1 MVTTYRTLDGNTIWE
16 AAVDLGTIPTALLV
30 IGAFA
35 LILLVL
41 RRLPPAEDDVAVV
54 VAAIMGTPVELEPP
68 SQARPEEPVR
78 WRLDL
83 LKPRAAV
90 RSKPPEGAPRLAAA
104 NRIQLG
110 STASVSP
117 RAGLGQPLGGQNSG

>member
-1 MVTTYRTLDGNTIWE
+1 
-16 AAVDLGTIPTALLV
+16 VDVGTIPIALLV

-35 LILLVL
+35 LILLVM

-68 SQARPEEPVR
+68 SQGRPEEPVR

-83 LKPRAAV
+83 LNPSVADQSKQSDVAKRLIAA
-90 RSKPPEGAPRLAAA
+90 S
-104 NRIQLG
+104 RI
-110 STASVSP
+110 S
-117 RAGLGQPLGGQNSG
+117 

>member
-1 MVTTYRTLDGNTIWE
+1 MVTTYRTLGGNTIWE

-68 SQARPEEPVR
+68 SQARPEEPVP

-83 LKPRAAV
+83 LNPSVAN
-90 RSKPPEGAPRLAAA
+90 RSKQSEVAKRLTAA
-104 NRIQLG
+104 
-110 STASVSP
+110 SSVSGD
-117 RAGLGQPLGGQNSG
+117 RVAVVLRHVFDGDG

>member
-1 MVTTYRTLDGNTIWE
+1 MDV
-16 AAVDLGTIPTALLV
+16 GTIATALSV
-30 IGAFA
+30 IAAFA
-35 LILLVL
+35 LILVLV

-54 VAAIMGTPVELEPP
+54 VAAILRSPDEFGPHPAEL
-68 SQARPEEPVR
+68 EEPVR

-83 LKPRAAV
+83 LKPRTD
-90 RSKPPEGAPRLAAA
+90 RSKPPEEAPGLTAA
-104 NRIQLG
+104 NRLQLA